1 MEMLNENEAVEKQ
14 CNGCENCDVVMQI
27 CDADTKPP
35 HLRDFTE
42 EIKSFIAK
50 FPSFVAVFGGTS
62 MRRMMWD
69 VFGGIVAMHI
79 DGYAIDKYGDFPTD
93 PLTEKTAED
102 CMQQIQKYMDRY
114 NFPEHTEADR
124 LFDLLKIAHYASV
137 AFLKLRGYEELFV
150 KPEETSIDLTDIT
163 QIGEASERLNFI
175 DEPEVTDYVET
186 VDSTSLDELPASL
199 AEALA
204 EADKAEEEKVA

>member
-1 MEMLNENEAVEKQ
+1 MEMQNENETVEKQ
-14 CNGCENCDVVMQI
+14 CDGCNNCDVVMQI
-27 CDADTKPP
+27 CDADNKPP

-79 DGYAIDKYGDFPTD
+79 DSYTVNQYGDFPNDQLANWTPD
-93 PLTEKTAED
+93 QCVK
-102 CMQQIQKYMDRY
+102 QIQKYAARY
-114 NFPEHTEADR
+114 DTNARGEDER
-124 LFDLLKIAHYASV
+124 LLDLLKIAHYASV

-186 VDSTSLDELPASL
+186 VDEDSAELAEVLDRADEL
-199 AEALA
+199 
-204 EADKAEEEKVA
+204 KEEKVA